1 MEPPVPGSPLGTEN
15 QLAVHFQQ
23 AIERVSPRGD
33 IMTEVTVRLGKQR
46 DKSALNGKRIEAG
59 RPKLGDVEG
68 QLFVQSIVCVNCW
81 AVNEI
86 RSDSPYADY
95 FFSCWNCGTMNNV

>member
-1 MEPPVPGSPLGTEN
+1 
-15 QLAVHFQQ
+15 
-23 AIERVSPRGD
+23 
-33 IMTEVTVRLGKQR
+33 MTEVTVRLGKQR